1 VTPVALQT
9 LRIPRHRARNA
20 AAQNTVDPFGQAG
33 AVDYVMMGSD
43 GLRVTD
49 NRLIRKIEDA

>member
-1 VTPVALQT
+1 
-9 LRIPRHRARNA
+9 
-20 AAQNTVDPFGQAG
+20 
-33 AVDYVMMGSD
+33 VDYVMMGSD